1 MNVNKSLAGRVALV
15 TGAGKGIGA
24 ACTLALAN
32 AGAHVIA
39 IARTGTDLDR
49 LVTHMPER
57 IEAWVGDVTGTDL
70 PARIEALERLDIVVN
85 NAGANRPQPVEAV
98 TDEALSQLLDL
109 NVRAAFVIARSA
121 VRVMLRTGD
130 GGSLVFMS
138 SQMGHVG
145 APNRSV
151 YCASKHAI
159 EGMAKAMAVEL
170 AARGI
175 RVNTIAPTFVET
187 PMTRPMLEDPGFR
200 DSVLGSIPLGRL
212 ATPEEIAA
220 AVVFLASG
228 DAGMITG
235 TSLRVDGGWT
245 AR

>member
-32 AGAHVIA
+32 AGARVIA
-39 IARTGTDLDR
+39 VARTATDLDR
-49 LVTHMPER
+49 VVNQLPGR
-57 IEAWVGDVTGTDL
+57 IEGWVGDVTGTDL

-85 NAGANRPQPVEAV
+85 NAGVNRPQPVEEV
-98 TDEALSQLLDL
+98 TDEALSELLDL

-121 VRVMLRTGD
+121 IRVMLRTGA

-145 APNRSV
+145 ASNRSV
-151 YCASKHAI
+151 YCATKHAV

-170 AARGI
+170 APRGI
-175 RVNTIAPTFVET
+175 RVNTVAPTFVET
-187 PMTRPMLEDPGFR
+187 PMTRPMLEDPVFR
-200 DSVLGSIPLGRL
+200 DSVLGSIPMGRL
-212 ATPEEIAA
+212 ASPEEIAA

>member
-1 MNVNKSLAGRVALV
+1 MTSDRSLAGRVALV
-15 TGAGKGIGA
+15 TGAGRGIGA
-24 ACTLALAN
+24 ACVLALAD
-32 AGAHVIA
+32 AGAQVIA
-39 IARTGTDLDR
+39 VARTTADLTALAR
-49 LVTHMPER
+49 LRPGRVD
-57 IEAWVGDVTGTDL
+57 AWEGDVTGAEL
-70 PARIEALERLDIVVN
+70 PARIEALGQLDVLVN
-85 NAGANRPQPVEAV
+85 NAGTNRPQPVAEV
-98 TDEALSQLLDL
+98 TDEALADVLDL

-121 VRVMLRTGD
+121 VRAMLRAGR

-151 YCASKHAI
+151 YCATKHAV

-170 AARGI
+170 APRGI
-175 RVNTIAPTFVET
+175 RVNTVAPTFVET
-187 PMTRPMLEDPGFR
+187 PMTRPMLQDPAFR
-200 DSVLGSIPLGRL
+200 DSVLGSIPMGRL

-220 AVVFLASG
+220 TVVFLASA
-228 DAGMITG
+228 DAAMVTG

>member
-1 MNVNKSLAGRVALV
+1 MNTNESLAGRVALV

-24 ACTLALAN
+24 ACTLALAH

-39 IARTGTDLDR
+39 VARTASDVDQ
-49 LVTHMPER
+49 LVNQMPDR
-57 IEAWVGDVTGTDL
+57 IEGWVGDVTGTDV
-70 PARIEALERLDIVVN
+70 PARIEALERLDILVN
-85 NAGANRPQPVEAV
+85 NAGTNRPQPVAEV
-98 TDEALSQLLDL
+98 TDEALAQVLDL
-109 NVRAAFVIARSA
+109 NIRAAFVIARSA
-121 VRVMLRTGD
+121 VRVMLRAGH

-145 APNRSV
+145 APDRSV
-151 YCASKHAI
+151 YCASKHAV

-170 AARGI
+170 APRGI
-175 RVNTIAPTFVET
+175 RVNTVAPTFVET
-187 PMTRPMLEDPGFR
+187 PMTRPMLDDPAFR
-200 DSVLGSIPLGRL
+200 DSVLGSIPMGRL

-228 DAGMITG
+228 DAGMVTG

>member
-1 MNVNKSLAGRVALV
+1 MNANESLAGRVALV

-24 ACTLALAN
+24 ACTLALAS
-32 AGAHVIA
+32 AGARVIA
-39 IARTGTDLDR
+39 VSRTATDLDQVVSQ
-49 LVTHMPER
+49 LPDR
-57 IEAWVGDVTGTDL
+57 IEGWVGDVTGTDL
-70 PARIEALERLDIVVN
+70 PARIEALERLDVLVN
-85 NAGANRPQPVEAV
+85 NAGTNRPQPVEDV
-98 TDEALSQLLDL
+98 TDEALAELLDL

-121 VRVMLRTGD
+121 IRVMLRAGH

-145 APNRSV
+145 AVNRSV
-151 YCASKHAI
+151 YCASKHAV

-170 AARGI
+170 APRGI
-175 RVNTIAPTFVET
+175 RVNTVAPTFVET
-187 PMTRPMLEDPGFR
+187 PMTRPMLEDPAFR
-200 DSVLGSIPLGRL
+200 ESVLGSIPMGRL
-212 ATPEEIAA
+212 ATPQEIAA